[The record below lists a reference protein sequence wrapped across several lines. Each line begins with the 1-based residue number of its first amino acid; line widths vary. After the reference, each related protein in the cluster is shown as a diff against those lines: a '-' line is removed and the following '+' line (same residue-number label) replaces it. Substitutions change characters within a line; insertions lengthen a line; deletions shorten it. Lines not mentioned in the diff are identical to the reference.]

1 MDMAGFGKQIW
12 RIVLEVNIIQKKVV
26 LL

>member
-1 MDMAGFGKQIW
+1 MAGFGKQIW